1 MRQNSTKAGGKPARG
16 GGVAEA
22 QGLRRIR
29 ENAAGIDIGSQ
40 THYAA
45 VPPGRATPAV
55 RRFGCLTPELHEM
68 AQWLKACAITTVA
81 MESTGVYWI
90 PVAQVLEQYGL
101 EIVLA
106 DATHIKNV
114 PGRKT
119 DVSDSQWIQQ
129 LHNYGLLRGAFR
141 PQRALQVLRTY
152 WRHREGLVQGGAQQ
166 IHLMHKALE
175 QMNLQLHKVLSDVS
189 GLSGMRIIR
198 AILEGE
204 RDGETL
210 AKLCDRKV
218 RASAQ
223 TVAKSLTGDYRDD
236 HLFTL
241 RQAVELY
248 DIYQEK
254 MAACDREIQRQMAG
268 FAPKADP
275 RTLPPARPGK
285 KPGRRRKNQPHF
297 DLRAEM
303 YRMTGVDLTQIDG
316 ISTLTAQTALCECGH
331 DLSAF
336 PSEKNFTSWLG
347 LCPNNRITGGKVRRT
362 RTRRVQNRLADA
374 LRVAAQSL
382 HHSKSALGAFY
393 RRMKAHLGPA
403 KAITATARKLA
414 CQIYRLLKYG
424 TDYVDQGEQRY
435 EQQYRERLLHG
446 MRKRAQQLGYDLV
459 AVHSGEVVS

>member
-1 MRQNSTKAGGKPARG
+1 MRHDSTKAGGKPERCG
-16 GGVAEA
+16 GSRAS
-22 QGLRRIR
+22 GLRRME
-29 ENAAGIDIGSQ
+29 ENAAGIDIGSE
-40 THYAA
+40 THYVA

-55 RRFGCLTPELHEM
+55 RRFGCLTPDLHDM
-68 AQWLKACAITTVA
+68 AKWLAGCGVKTVA

-106 DATHIKNV
+106 DAMRIGHV

-119 DVSDSQWIQQ
+119 DVSDCQWIQE
-129 LHNYGLLRGAFR
+129 LHSYGLLRGAFR
-141 PQRALQVLRTY
+141 PARAVQVLRTF
-152 WRHREGLVQGGAQQ
+152 WRHREGLVQGCAQQ
-166 IHLMHKALE
+166 IHRMHKALE

-189 GLSGMRIIR
+189 GVSGMRIIR

-204 RDGETL
+204 RDAATL
-210 AKLCDRKV
+210 ARLCDGRVK
-218 RASAQ
+218 ASPE
-223 TVAKSLTGDYRDD
+223 TVVKSLTGDYRAD

-241 RQAVELY
+241 RQSVELY
-248 DIYQEK
+248 DIYQAK
-254 MAACDREIQRQMAG
+254 MAACDAEIQRHMAA

-275 RTLPPARPGK
+275 KDLPPSPKGGPR
-285 KPGRRRKNQPHF
+285 RTRRKNQPHF

-303 YRMTGVDLTQIDG
+303 YRMTGVDLIQIDA
-316 ISTLTAQTALCECGH
+316 IDTLTAQTVLCECGR

-382 HHSKSALGAFY
+382 HHSKTALGAFY
-393 RRMKAHLGPA
+393 RRMKARLGPA
-403 KAITATARKLA
+403 KAVTATARKLA
-414 CQIYRLLKYG
+414 CQIYRLLKHG
-424 TDYVDQGEQRY
+424 QAYVDQGEQAY
-435 EQQYRERLLHG
+435 EQKYREHLLRRV
-446 MRKRAQQLGYDLV
+446 RKNAQQLGFDLV
-459 AVHSGEVVS
+459 AVQTGEVVS